1 MKADD
6 HLVNAEESQAKPDA
20 LVWQTVLRE
29 RRLGARGEYW
39 ALRYVARQSRSLHIP
54 IRTPL

>member
-29 RRLGARGEYW
+29 RRLGARGEC
-39 ALRYVARQSRSLHIP
+39 
-54 IRTPL
+54 